1 MINGGGYPHRHF
13 QRDCH
18 KASKLVHICDVY
30 DALRTNRPYR
40 EAWEAERVLELLE
53 KGLGWDF
60 DAEIGRSF
68 IQMMGQ
74 WERRLAVV
82 DDHTPLPQ
90 YTAAVGAA
98 NVTAARAAAD
108 AADAANKATGVT
120 VGDATAAAVPTSTVA
135 EGPPPA
141 AP

>member
-40 EAWEAERVLELLE
+40 EAWEADRILAQIE
-53 KGLGWDF
+53 KGIGWDF
-60 DAEIGRSF
+60 DEDIARAF

-74 WERRLAVV
+74 WERRVAVV
-82 DDHTPLPQ
+82 DDKTALPQ
-90 YTAAVGAA
+90 YTAAAA
-98 NVTAARAAAD
+98 EAAA
-108 AADAANKATGVT
+108 
-120 VGDATAAAVPTSTVA
+120 ATAAAASAAAATAPTDAPANGAASAAAPASTDS
-135 EGPPPA
+135 PPA
-141 AP
+141 TSP